1 MGEAGPHPV
10 PCRPPMGDRL
20 RDKASG
26 ARRSF
31 MPTIETLLR
40 LGLALFFLYVFLVG
54 VKSLETG
61 IASLGSDAIDRI
73 FGSVA
78 NPIAGL
84 AAGILATVLVQ
95 SSSVSTATIVG
106 LVGSGLLPFGYAIPM
121 IMGANIGTTVTNT
134 LASLG
139 HVRQSAYFERALAAA
154 TMHDYFNLL
163 TVLVLLPLEI
173 LFGLIS
179 NLAMW
184 LAGIFDGLIPDVQTG
199 RSPIKDAVS
208 APVTWVHDL
217 LAGLGWGVVEGTILL
232 GVGFALIFVS
242 LWLITRNMRAVMSGR
257 IENAINGILGK
268 GAGFGALIA
277 GILMTVAVQSSSIT
291 TSILV
296 PLVAAGVLS
305 LRNAFPVTLGA
316 NVGTTV
322 TALLAS
328 VAAESPDA
336 LIVAVA
342 HLVFNVLGILI
353 FYPWL
358 PLRRLPLRLATWTAA
373 AAVKRKSL
381 VAGYVVGLF
390 IVAPLLVLLI
400 A

>member
-1 MGEAGPHPV
+1 
-10 PCRPPMGDRL
+10 MGDRVQSEDV
-20 RDKASG
+20 R
-26 ARRSF
+26 ARERF
-31 MPTIETLLR
+31 MSWAETATR
-40 LGLALFFLYVFLVG
+40 LGLALFFLYLFLVG

-61 IASLGSDAIDRI
+61 ISSFGSDAIDQI

-106 LVGSGLLPFGYAIPM
+106 LVGAGVLPYEYAIPM
-121 IMGANIGTTVTNT
+121 VMGANIGTTVTNT

-139 HVRQSAYFERALAAA
+139 HVRQNAYFERALAAA
-154 TMHDYFNLL
+154 TMHDYFNVL
-163 TVLVLLPLEI
+163 TVAVLLPLEVA
-173 LFGLIS
+173 FGLVSRIAIF
-179 NLAMW
+179 LADIFGG
-184 LAGIFDGLIPDVQTG
+184 LLPEVDAGG
-199 RSPIKDAVS
+199 SPIKDAVA
-208 APVTWVHDL
+208 APVGWVEEAL
-217 LAGLGWGVVEGTILL
+217 LDWGWGTATGAVLLGLGFV
-232 GVGFALIFVS
+232 LIFLS
-242 LWLITRNMRAVMSGR
+242 LWMITRNMKAVMSGR

-268 GAGFGALIA
+268 GAGIGALMA
-277 GILMTVAVQSSSIT
+277 GLLMTVAVQSSSIT

-328 VAAESPDA
+328 VAADSPDA
-336 LIVAVA
+336 LIVAFA
-342 HLVFNVLGILI
+342 HLVFNLLGIAI
-353 FYPWL
+353 FYPWP
-358 PLRRLPLRLATWTAA
+358 PLRRIPLRLASLTAA

-381 VAGYVVGLF
+381 VGAYVIGLF
-390 IVAPLLVLLI
+390 IVLPLAVLLI